1 MKEENHLQRKFK
13 DANSI
18 VEQTTWSKEDLWNSI
33 ERNLDNKSSRNHILR
48 KRILPW
54 AAIILLGLS
63 ALFYSELKP
72 DTYESIEIT
81 VAPQI
86 EQILIENAQ
95 TQEGKAFI
103 DESCKKQLKV
113 CESPNFLSLSTHL
126 DKIDTERASLLEMMS
141 RYGKDDVMM
150 KALIELENAEA
161 EITSKMIKIILS

>member
-1 MKEENHLQRKFK
+1 MKKENHLQRKFK
-13 DANSI
+13 DADSI

-33 ERNLDNKSSRNHILR
+33 ERNLDNKSSRNHIFR

-63 ALFYSELKP
+63 ALFYSQLRSS
-72 DTYESIEIT
+72 TYESLEIS

-86 EQILIENAQ
+86 EQILMENTQ

-103 DESCKKQLKV
+103 NESCTKQLNV
-113 CESPNFLSLSTHL
+113 CKSPNFLSLSTHL
-126 DKIDTERASLLEMMS
+126 DKIDTEREGLLEMMS